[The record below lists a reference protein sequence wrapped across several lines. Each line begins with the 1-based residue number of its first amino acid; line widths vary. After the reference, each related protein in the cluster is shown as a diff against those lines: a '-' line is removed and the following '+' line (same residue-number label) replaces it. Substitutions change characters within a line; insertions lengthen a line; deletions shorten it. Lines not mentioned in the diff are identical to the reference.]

1 MLLTL
6 RIRNLA
12 LIEDLTWE
20 LGPGFNILTGET
32 GAGKSILIDAFN
44 LLLGER
50 ADRTLI
56 RDGAQECAVEGLLE
70 VSRPVAAKIGALGL
84 DGVEVGEGELLLKR
98 TFSLQGQNRQSV
110 NGSPVTLQMLK
121 QLGDLLVDLHGP
133 HDHQSLLSK
142 DQQIRALDA
151 AGPYADELSKV
162 QEAWAVVQALKGEI
176 EALEAA
182 AQGDVKRRLD
192 FLQHQISEI
201 EQVDPKPGEDEQIE
215 QEYRVATHAQRIV
228 ELASGAS
235 ALLAEGEGNV
245 LEVLARVQRSLQE
258 WEGLDPA
265 AESVVAQNSAVVGQ
279 VQELLRDIE
288 TRVRSVDLDP
298 SRLGELEARLNL
310 LQGLKRKYGGGV
322 AAILAQRDQMVVE
335 RDQLAH
341 LEENRAGLNKRLEA
355 ASTALRAA
363 SQALTQS
370 RAAHAPKLAQSV
382 ARQLKSLG
390 FKQASFEIHLEPRS
404 EPNSRGLDEVDFVFA
419 PNPGES
425 PRPLRSIA
433 SSGEMA
439 RVMLAL
445 KSVLAEQDGIP
456 ILIFDEIDANVGG
469 ETALAVGER
478 LRKLA
483 DCHQV
488 LCITHLPQVAAAGHR
503 HFRVEKK
510 TAKGRTTTQLE
521 DLDAGGRKEEL
532 GRMLGGA
539 NASALK
545 LAAELLG
552 HFGK

>member
-12 LIEDLTWE
+12 LIEDLAWE

-50 ADRTLI
+50 ADRTMI
-56 RDGAQECAVEGLLE
+56 RDGAQECSVEGLIQVPKVVTE
-70 VSRPVAAKIGALGL
+70 KIAELGL
-84 DGVEVGEGELLLKR
+84 EGGESGEWLLKR
-98 TFSLQGQNRQSV
+98 SVTLQGQNRQSV

-121 QLGDLLVDLHGP
+121 QMGDLLVDLHGP

-142 DQQIRALDA
+142 EQQIRALDE
-151 AGPYADELSKV
+151 AGPYQATLTKV
-162 QEAWAVVQALKGEI
+162 HASWKSLQDLKAEI
-176 EALEAA
+176 EALESS
-182 AQGDVKRRLD
+182 AQGDPAKRLD
-192 FLQHQISEI
+192 FLQYQIQEI
-201 EQVDPKPGEDEQIE
+201 EQAALKPGEDEQVE
-215 QEYRVATHAQRIV
+215 REYRVATHAQKIM
-228 ELASGAS
+228 ELASGVVGLFTEA
-235 ALLAEGEGNV
+235 EGNV
-245 LEVLARVQRSLQE
+245 AESLTRSQRLLQE
-258 WEGLDPA
+258 WESLDPTAGSLA
-265 AESVVAQNSAVVGQ
+265 AENAGLIAQL
-279 VQELLRDIE
+279 QELQREVESRAQAL
-288 TRVRSVDLDP
+288 DLDP
-298 SRLGELEARLNL
+298 GRLGELESRLNL
-310 LQGLKRKYGGGV
+310 IQGLKRKYGGEV
-322 AAILAQRDQMVVE
+322 SAILAQRDKMVGE

-341 LEENRAGLNKRLEA
+341 LEENRAALQTRKIAAEKILEREA
-355 ASTALRAA
+355 KALSLERAA
-363 SQALTQS
+363 Y
-370 RAAHAPKLAQSV
+370 APKLAQAVSK
-382 ARQLKSLG
+382 QLKSLG
-390 FKQASFEIHLEPRS
+390 FKQAHFEISLEPRA
-404 EPNSRGLDEVDFVFA
+404 EPNGRGLDEVDFVFA

-425 PRPLRSIA
+425 ARPLRSIA

-445 KSVLAEQDGIP
+445 KSVLAEQDGVP

-483 DCHQV
+483 DNHQV

-510 TAKGRTTTQLE
+510 TSKGRTTTQLA
-521 DLDAGGRKEEL
+521 DLSDTERREEL

-545 LAAELLG
+545 LAGELLG
-552 HFGK
+552 QFGKGM

>member
-50 ADRTLI
+50 ADRTMI
-56 RDGAQECAVEGLLE
+56 RDGAQECAVEGMIQVPKAVLQRIAE
-70 VSRPVAAKIGALGL
+70 MGL
-84 DGVEVGEGELLLKR
+84 DTGESGELLLKR
-98 TFSLQGQNRQSV
+98 SFSQQGQNRQSV

-121 QLGDLLVDLHGP
+121 QMGDLLVDLHGP

-151 AGPYADELSKV
+151 AGPYGPALARV
-162 QEAWAVVQALKGEI
+162 QEAWAGLQALKTEM
-176 EALEAA
+176 ETLEAS
-182 AQGDVKRRLD
+182 AQGDVTRRLD
-192 FLQHQISEI
+192 FLQHQIQEI
-201 EQVDPKPGEDEQIE
+201 EQANPKPQEDQQIE
-215 QEYRVATHAQRIV
+215 QEYRVATHAQRIM
-228 ELASGAS
+228 ELASGVAGVIS
-235 ALLAEGEGNV
+235 EGEGNV
-245 LEVLARVQRSLQE
+245 LELLARSQRLLHEWESLDPTASNLVTQNTGIVAQLQE
-258 WEGLDPA
+258 L
-265 AESVVAQNSAVVGQ
+265 Q
-279 VQELLRDIE
+279 RDIE
-288 TRVRSVDLDP
+288 TRMRSVDLDP
-298 SRLGELEARLNL
+298 GRLGELESRLNL
-310 LQGLKRKYGGGV
+310 LQNLKRKYGPDV
-322 AAILAQRDQMVVE
+322 EAILAQRDEMARE
-335 RDQLAH
+335 RDQLAN
-341 LEENRAGLNKRLEA
+341 LEETR
-355 ASTALRAA
+355 TALRKKIASAESALGTAA
-363 SQALTQS
+363 RVLSKE
-370 RAAHAPKLAQSV
+370 RKEYAPKLAQAVSK
-382 ARQLKSLG
+382 QLKFLG
-390 FKQASFEIHLEPRS
+390 FKQSQFEIKIEPRT

-425 PRPLRSIA
+425 ARPLRSIA

-483 DCHQV
+483 DGHQV

-510 TAKGRTTTQLE
+510 TSKGRTTTQLA
-521 DLDAGGRKEEL
+521 DLDNGERKEEL
-532 GRMLGGA
+532 GRMFGGA

-545 LAAELLG
+545 LAGELLD
-552 HFGK
+552 HFAK

>member
-50 ADRTLI
+50 ADRTMI
-56 RDGAQECAVEGLLE
+56 RDGAQECAVEGMVQVPKAVLQ
-70 VSRPVAAKIGALGL
+70 RIGEMGL
-84 DGVEVGEGELLLKR
+84 DAGETGELLLKR
-98 TFSLQGQNRQSV
+98 SFSQQGQNRQSV

-121 QLGDLLVDLHGP
+121 QMGDLLVDLHGP

-151 AGPYADELSKV
+151 AGPYGPSLVKV
-162 QEAWAVVQALKGEI
+162 QEAWAALQSLKVEI
-176 EALEAA
+176 EALESS
-182 AQGDVKRRLD
+182 AQGDVTRRLD
-192 FLQHQISEI
+192 FLQHQIQEI
-201 EQVDPKPGEDEQIE
+201 ELANPKPGEDQQIE
-215 QEYRVATHAQRIV
+215 QEYRVATHAQRIM
-228 ELASGAS
+228 ELASGVAGVIS
-235 ALLAEGEGNV
+235 EGEGNV
-245 LEVLARVQRSLQE
+245 LELLARSQRLLHEWESLDPSASNLAAQNTGIVGQLQE
-258 WEGLDPA
+258 L
-265 AESVVAQNSAVVGQ
+265 Q
-279 VQELLRDIE
+279 RDIE
-288 TRVRSVDLDP
+288 TRMRSVDLD
-298 SRLGELEARLNL
+298 SGRLGELEARLNL
-310 LQGLKRKYGGGV
+310 LQTLKRKYGPDV
-322 AAILAQRDQMVVE
+322 EAILAQRDEMARE
-335 RDQLAH
+335 RDQLAN
-341 LEENRAGLNKRLEA
+341 LEENRAGLRKKLA
-355 ASTALRAA
+355 AAETALGAVAKVLSKERKDY
-363 SQALTQS
+363 
-370 RAAHAPKLAQSV
+370 APKLALAVSK
-382 ARQLKSLG
+382 QLKFLG
-390 FKQASFEIHLEPRS
+390 FKQSQFEIKVEPRT

-425 PRPLRSIA
+425 ARPLRSIA

-483 DCHQV
+483 DGHQV

-510 TAKGRTTTQLE
+510 TSKGRTTTQLA
-521 DLDAGGRKEEL
+521 DLDNGERKEEL
-532 GRMLGGA
+532 GRMFGGA

-545 LAAELLG
+545 LAGELLD
-552 HFGK
+552 HFAR